1 MKKNI
6 SRHASNRI
14 QQRTEFSPSQKNHSI
29 NKAWQYGHK
38 IDNYVDP
45 FYSFLLTK
53 QQEGNR
59 TVVKIYEDTIYVFEN
74 KRQRLITVYP
84 VPEEYVPTKQF
95 LGKQKGEYAIR
106 AGDEIVPIIFTS
118 LQAAHNYIRNNLKL
132 CDNEDIEVIAIQQ

>member
-14 QQRTEFSPSQKNHSI
+14 QQRTEFSANQKNHNVNS
-29 NKAWQYGHK
+29 AWQYGHK
-38 IDNYVDP
+38 IDSYIDP

-95 LGKQKGEYAIR
+95 LGKQKGDYVIR
-106 AGDEIVPIIFTS
+106 AGDDILPVFFTS

-132 CDNEDIEVIAIQQ
+132 CDNEDIEVIAI